1 MNKVVHFEIPFDD
14 EERAVKFYK
23 GCFGWKTEEYPEM
36 KYTIVRTGPVGE
48 NMMPEQPGFIN
59 GGMMKRKQVRSPVIT
74 IEVDD
79 IDAALKNVKQHGGKT
94 HTEKIAVGN
103 MGFSAY
109 FEDSE
114 GNVIGLWQIMKQ

>member
-14 EERAVKFYK
+14 EERAIKFYK

-36 KYTIVRTGPVGE
+36 KYIIVRTGPVGE
-48 NMMPEQPGFIN
+48 NMMPEHPGFIN
-59 GGMMKRKQVRSPVIT
+59 GGMMKRKQIRSPVIT

-94 HTEKIAVGN
+94 HTEKITVGN

-114 GNVIGLWQIMKQ
+114 GNVVGLWQNTKI